1 MRTDEGQNEL
11 RLKIV
16 YAGPGYSGKTTNLRH
31 LYGSLPSERRGRFL
45 SLSGADERTIFFD
58 FLPVD
63 VGTVAGRSL
72 RLALYTVPG
81 QPRYRASRALILRDA
96 DGIVFVA
103 DSDPAQQA
111 ANQESLTDVV
121 TTLAGVGR
129 SRWDLGVVF
138 QYNKRDLDNRLSIAE
153 LETALNPGQVPFVPA
168 IATDGK
174 GVHQSLK
181 AATSQCVKRAL
192 ALATG

>member
-1 MRTDEGQNEL
+1 MRTDERHNEL

-16 YAGPGYSGKTTNLRH
+16 YAGPGYSGKTTNLKH
-31 LYGSLPSERRGRFL
+31 LYGSLPETRRGRFL

-58 FLPVD
+58 FLPID
-63 VGTVAGRSL
+63 VGSVAGRSL

-81 QPRYRASRALILRDA
+81 QARYRASRALILRDA

-111 ANQESLTDVV
+111 TNQESLRDVV

-129 SRWDLGVVF
+129 TLADVGLVF
-138 QYNKRDLDNRLSIAE
+138 QYNKRDLDNRLPIAD
-153 LETALNPGQVPFVPA
+153 LETTLNAGQVPFVPA
-168 IATDGK
+168 IATEGR